1 MIEAEKYLA
10 QTEHAV
16 KGMFEML
23 AYYDGLLKA
32 SVERIPH
39 IAIRHS
45 GKGGE
50 FQQLHGQWLNQP
62 DIKKKTFEAECA
74 RDEVSAS
81 MFSRHVISGSILQ
94 IACKAIE
101 LFSSNKEPKSEYAFL
116 FEGVVSKKPKYY
128 KFLVGRL
135 IKRVP
140 IGLIIYAGRNQYN
153 HFDEA
158 PLRDKVNINVFEALA
173 LEDGSM
179 FDDGMDF
186 KNPSFDLEY
195 APIRVRSSIMLSA
208 LGWKTYQDYYVDMQS
223 IIYETYQTVD

>member
-1 MIEAEKYLA
+1 MIKAEEYVA

-16 KGMFEML
+16 KGMFEIL
-23 AYYDGLLKA
+23 SYYDGLFKA
-32 SVERIPH
+32 SVEYRPH
-39 IAIRHS
+39 TALRHS
-45 GKGGE
+45 DNKQE
-50 FQQLHGQWLNQP
+50 CQHIYEQWLNQP
-62 DIKKKTFEAECA
+62 DINKKVLEAE
-74 RDEVSAS
+74 RISIELSAS
-81 MFSRHVISGSILQ
+81 LFSRHVISGSILQ
-94 IACKAIE
+94 IAFKAIE
-101 LFSSNKEPKSEYAFL
+101 LFSSNKEPKSECAFL
-116 FEGVVSKKPKYY
+116 FEGVDSKKRPKYY

-158 PLRDKVNINVFEALA
+158 ALKDRVNINVFEALA

-195 APIRVRSSIMLSA
+195 APIIVRSSIMLSA
-208 LGWKTYQDYYVDMQS
+208 LGWKTYPDYYDDIQS
-223 IIYETYQTVD
+223 MFSEIN